1 MGAEG
6 FQYKEFAED
15 LAGQAR
21 AVVPQDLPAADQEYV
36 YKTVHNFCFL
46 AGEALFND
54 NEHNYTVDEASII
67 TQFIGEWSFHKSLD
81 VIRGGIPP
89 QNRDGILQK
98 IAFTIFEIA
107 KQATFK
113 KMPQDQMI
121 GLVEHHVK
129 KAYNEA
135 LLDLAKRGVINQKQA
150 QIAAKQSN
158 IDDMAKADNAAL
170 ESASDL
176 KVLKL
181 AAFALVAKK
190 LPNDKV
196 STLLTKFNSS
206 DANVVLQYMQLEDL
220 EQKIDSQLLKQC
232 LEDFQTILPQSE
244 EVNLLKTMR
253 RFGRNLKSIRKSAL
267 MSIVEYERPMILEIV
282 KNPEEYKTWTIST
295 PLLNVICSHLEEKI
309 NDYKKNAV

>member
-1 MGAEG
+1 MVAEG

-15 LAGQAR
+15 LAGQAK
-21 AVVPQDLPAADQEYV
+21 AVVPQDLSPADQQYV

-54 NEHNYTVDEASII
+54 KEHAFTVDEASII

-81 VIRGGIPP
+81 VIRGKIPP

-135 LLDLAKRGVINQKQA
+135 LADLMKRGVLSQQQA
-150 QIAAKQSN
+150 QVAANQSN
-158 IDDMAKADNAAL
+158 IDEMAKADSEAL

-181 AAFALVAKK
+181 AAFALIAKK

-220 EQKIDSQLLKQC
+220 EQKIDPMLLKQC
-232 LEDFQTILPQSE
+232 LQDFQTVIPHTETVSAAKE
-244 EVNLLKTMR
+244 MR
-253 RFGRNLKSIRKSAL
+253 KFGRNIKSVSKSVIQ
-267 MSIVEYERPMILEIV
+267 SIIERERPFVSVIV
-282 KNPEEYKTWTIST
+282 NNYSDYESWTISQ
-295 PLLNVICSHLEEKI
+295 PLLNIICSHIEEKI
-309 NDYKKNAV
+309 NDYKKKSV